1 MRQLSFEAHAAPLAG
16 DDAVA
21 YRALSSGPP
30 VLFCCGLGAGVVGF
44 HRQFAHLEGR
54 YRSLSWEYRGLR
66 APAGDALTSL
76 AARSITQHAADAVGI
91 MDNEHAPRV
100 ALVGWSLGVQVAL
113 EIFRM
118 APQRV
123 ALLVLVSG
131 GAQAAWGSSP
141 DAGFIRR
148 SYPRIFSAL
157 EHAPKLATAALR
169 AGARSPEA
177 FTWARRVGLVGP
189 GLDADLFA
197 QAARSFSDLDVNV
210 LLATLHA
217 MEQHDASDVL
227 AEIDVPTLVI
237 GGDRD
242 PFTSRS
248 ALERLVNGIRGAEY
262 LLLPGAG
269 HFALLDHAQHVNL
282 RIDKLLSERGY

>member
-1 MRQLSFEAHAAPLAG
+1 MRQLSFEAHAAPLPG

-30 VLFCCGLGAGVVGF
+30 VLFCCGLGTGAVGF

-54 YRSLSWEYRGLR
+54 YRCLSWEYRGLR
-66 APAGDALTSL
+66 TPARDAHAPSGV
-76 AARSITQHAADAVGI
+76 RSIAQHAADAIGI
-91 MDNEHAPRV
+91 MDNERAPRV

-141 DAGFIRR
+141 DAGLIRR

-157 EHAPKLATAALR
+157 GHAPKLATRALR
-169 AGARSPEA
+169 AAARSPEA
-177 FTWARRVGLVGP
+177 FTWARRIGLVGP

-197 QAARSFSDLDVNV
+197 EAARSFSELEVDA

-227 AEIDVPTLVI
+227 GEIDVPTLVI

>member
-1 MRQLSFEAHAAPLAG
+1 MRHLTFEAHAAPLAG

-21 YRALSSGPP
+21 YRAVSSGPP
-30 VLFCCGLGAGVVGF
+30 VLFCSGLATGSVGF
-44 HRQFAHLEGR
+44 HPQIAHLEGR
-54 YRSLSWEYRGLR
+54 YRSLAWEYRGLR
-66 APAGDALTSL
+66 AVPGSHAPPV
-76 AARSITQHAADAVGI
+76 ARSIAQHAADAVGI
-91 MDNEHAPRV
+91 LDNERASRV
-100 ALVGWSLGVQVAL
+100 AIVGWSLGVQVAL
-113 EIFRM
+113 EIFRRV
-118 APQRV
+118 PQRV

-131 GAQAAWGSSP
+131 GARAAWGSSP
-141 DAGFIRR
+141 DAGLIRR
-148 SYPRIFSAL
+148 LYPRLFSGL
-157 EHAPKLATAALR
+157 EHVPTFATRALR

-177 FTWARRVGLVGP
+177 FTWARRIGLVGE

-197 QAARSFSDLDVNV
+197 EAARSFAELDVSA

-217 MEQHDASDVL
+217 MEQHDASDLL

>member
-1 MRQLSFEAHAAPLAG
+1 MRQLIFEAHAAPLAG

-30 VLFCCGLGAGVVGF
+30 VLFCGGLATGIVGF
-44 HRQFAHLEGR
+44 HPQIAHLEGR
-54 YRSLSWEYRGLR
+54 YRSLAWEYRGLR
-66 APAGDALTSL
+66 PMPEAPAG
-76 AARSITQHAADAVGI
+76 AATRSIAQHAADGVGI
-91 MDNEHAPRV
+91 IDNERAPRV
-100 ALVGWSLGVQVAL
+100 ALIGWSLGVQVAL
-113 EIFRM
+113 EIFRRV
-118 APQRV
+118 PQRV

-131 GAQAAWGSSP
+131 GARAAWGSSP
-141 DAGFIRR
+141 DAGFVRR
-148 SYPRIFSAL
+148 LYPRIFAGI
-157 EHAPKLATAALR
+157 EHAPSLATRALR

-197 QAARSFSDLDVNV
+197 EAARSFSDLEVNA
-210 LLATLHA
+210 LIATLHA
-217 MEQHDASDVL
+217 MEQHDASDILPEV
-227 AEIDVPTLVI
+227 DVPTLVI

>member
-1 MRQLSFEAHAAPLAG
+1 MRHLPFEAHAAPLVG

-21 YRALSSGPP
+21 YRALSAGPP
-30 VLFCCGLGAGVVGF
+30 ILFCGGLATGVIGF
-44 HRQFAHLEGR
+44 HHQIAHLDGR
-54 YRSLSWEYRGLR
+54 YRSLAWEYRGLR
-66 APAGDALTSL
+66 VPSRESL
-76 AARSITQHAADAVGI
+76 RPTMVRSIAQHAADAVGI
-91 MDNEHAPRV
+91 IDNERAQRV
-100 ALVGWSLGVQVAL
+100 AIVGWSLGVQVAL
-113 EIFRM
+113 EIFRR

-131 GAQAAWGSSP
+131 GARAAWGSSP
-141 DAGFIRR
+141 DAGLIR
-148 SYPRIFSAL
+148 SMYPKLFAAL
-157 EHAPKLATAALR
+157 EHAPTLATRALR

-197 QAARSFSDLDVNV
+197 EGARSFSDLDVHA
-210 LLATLHA
+210 LLGTLHA
-217 MEQHDASDVL
+217 MEQHDATDL
-227 AEIDVPTLVI
+227 LPEIDVPTLVI